1 MHIVKQHNIIDHE
14 STYLKCDASKGIY
27 VAVHRDRRLFV
38 AKCVQLWGSPPD
50 GATYTRAEGRH
61 RGELEVS
68 G

>member
-1 MHIVKQHNIIDHE
+1 MHVVKQHRIIDHKI
-14 STYLKCDASKGIY
+14 TYLECDASKGVY

-38 AKCVQLWGSPPD
+38 AKCVQLWSSPPD
-50 GATYTRAEGRH
+50 RATYTRAEGRH